1 VPDSGDVAEQCADGL
16 VCDEESATCVEDTG
30 PTPCTEEEMALL
42 ALVPEACYSCVETEE
57 ADGNDGSA
65 CFAVGSECE
74 GMDDAFAL
82 SVECQACLESEID
95 PTICG
100 PPAGDEAVA
109 FGASCGSDVE
119 CAGDLVCTLSP
130 SATTRASWSRA
141 ADVTADYDC
150 ACVDGSYY
158 DTDSDA
164 CLIDWME
171 QIPDSTAHTNS
182 SCARD
187 CALDCAADFF
197 VCRCPWAFIGFLSVF
212 VLAGMLGGSY
222 FAVKDM
228 RTRER
233 FKLHQEQGAEVSGRC
248 IARRVETG
256 PAVGPE
262 EQSIPHW
269 YNTVVFSVRML
280 EPTPTAQHILVT
292 KDYEVNQD
300 NFAEEGS
307 VVQINHLLTA
317 TGDARNAILVS
328 QIESTRANFDLRSS

>member
-1 VPDSGDVAEQCADGL
+1 
-16 VCDEESATCVEDTG
+16 
-30 PTPCTEEEMALL
+30 
-42 ALVPEACYSCVETEE
+42 
-57 ADGNDGSA
+57 
-65 CFAVGSECE
+65 
-74 GMDDAFAL
+74 
-82 SVECQACLESEID
+82 
-95 PTICG
+95 
-100 PPAGDEAVA
+100 
-109 FGASCGSDVE
+109 
-119 CAGDLVCTLSP
+119 
-130 SATTRASWSRA
+130 
-141 ADVTADYDC
+141 
-150 ACVDGSYY
+150 
-158 DTDSDA
+158 
-164 CLIDWME
+164 
-171 QIPDSTAHTNS
+171 
-182 SCARD
+182 
-187 CALDCAADFF
+187 
-197 VCRCPWAFIGFLSVF
+197 
-212 VLAGMLGGSY
+212 MLGGSY